1 MPTAAR
7 PSRSFTAA
15 TALTTV
21 LGLAAVVVGVMVAV
35 SFDDDVTNAMAII
48 YLPVGAWIAFFGL
61 ISAVSGFVTLLVRTT
76 PRRTGLATT
85 AAATSIVSLVPLAVT
100 IVLAPLLGIPI
111 WLLVASSR
119 ENARRSAA
127 PWLSGA

>member
-1 MPTAAR
+1 MTSDAP
-7 PSRSFTAA
+7 PSRSLTVA

-21 LGLAAVVVGVMVAV
+21 LGLAAVVAGVMLAA

-48 YLPVGAWIAFFGL
+48 YLPVGAWVAFFGL
-61 ISAVSGFVTLLVRTT
+61 ISAASGLATLLVRSTT
-76 PRRTGLATT
+76 RRTGLATT
-85 AAATSIVSLVPLAVT
+85 AGAISIVSLVPLAVT

-119 ENARRSAA
+119 ERARQSPA